1 MAPYKNQRL
10 VETGDKPIPKTAF
23 SRDLSLDEHR
33 LRECHAVVNLRYDGF
48 SLLYFSENKQSILGC
63 LNIDWTPRKKPDDLV
78 QKAEFELKKLALHPK
93 WAKSLHWLLS
103 LEKFSLVPE
112 EYYIKGRGRQLL
124 ENTCRLNKG
133 EHIYSDLW
141 PTQKAV
147 QVFAIPNVLID
158 WIKTNFHGSTFSHS
172 GTALSR
178 LSRLYPK
185 SETFALLHVED
196 FSAEFYVMQNGQ
208 LKFYNAFPFE
218 VEEDL
223 LYLVLFALEQS
234 GILAPEIELKLSGKA
249 LKGEKLYALLQ
260 NYMGSLKSIP
270 LPGLYT
276 ISPQIGMQEVRRV
289 FKLLGGI

>member
-1 MAPYKNQRL
+1 
-10 VETGDKPIPKTAF
+10 VETGNRPLPKTAF

-33 LRECHAVVNLRYDGF
+33 VKACHAVINLRYDGF
-48 SLLYFSENKQSILGC
+48 SVLYFSENKQTILGC
-63 LNIDWTPRKKPDDLV
+63 LNLDWTPRKKVEELV
-78 QKAEFELKKLALHPK
+78 QKVELELNKVSLHPK

-103 LEKFSLVPE
+103 LEKFTLVPE
-112 EYYIKGRGRQLL
+112 TYYLKGRGRQLL
-124 ENTCRLNKG
+124 ENTCRLTKG

-141 PTQKAV
+141 ASQKAV

-158 WIKTNFHGSTFSHS
+158 WIKTHFHGSTFSHS

-196 FSAEFYVMQNGQ
+196 FSAEFYVMQEGA
-208 LKFYNAFPFE
+208 LKFYNVFPYE

-223 LYLVLFALEQS
+223 LYLVLFALEQA

-249 LKGEKLYALLQ
+249 LKGEKLYSLLQ

-270 LPGLYT
+270 LPNLYN